1 MDSNCIRGSVAA
13 NLYAVIKFIVTK
25 TIAVVPIKWLSHE
38 EDKCF
43 WPPSNSK
50 DYKRVSK
57 LAKELVH
64 QKEHWKEYTIRILGK
79 ASE

>member
-13 NLYAVIKFIVTK
+13 NLYAV
-25 TIAVVPIKWLSHE
+25 VPIKWLSHE
-38 EDKCF
+38 KDKCF
-43 WPPSNSK
+43 LPPSNSK

-57 LAKELVH
+57 LAKELAH